1 MAVSYIFLQKIKIGT
16 NLTPT
21 LLVKQQQQKKK
32 MRRKKEFSFYHSVHS
47 FKLTY
52 HILYVMFDWD
62 VTPAY
67 YFL

>member
-32 MRRKKEFSFYHSVHS
+32 CEGRKNLVF
-47 FKLTY
+47 T
-52 HILYVMFDWD
+52 ILFI
-62 VTPAY
+62 
-67 YFL
+67 LLN